1 MDAKTGRNIWKKDR
15 NLDLKDEAQDS
26 YSSAIFLR
34 GAGRTQIV
42 VAGAE
47 SLNAYDPANGEEIWI
62 YGGLKVQHPYGRT
75 IAGPTTGE
83 GVIVTVASGFQNRG
97 YTVGLKAGG
106 QGNITGSHR
115 LWTCDKFSSD
125 CPSPV
130 IYGGKLFF
138 IRDDGIASCL
148 DLKTGEPHWQERIF
162 SANVKVSPVAGDGK
176 IYFMNGQGNCVV
188 VKAAP
193 KLEVLAT
200 NELNEATLSTPAVG
214 DHKLFIRTEEHL
226 YCVTK

>member
-1 MDAKTGRNIWKKDR
+1 MRDWKKDR
-15 NLDLKDEAQDS
+15 NLEPKDEAQDS
-26 YSSAIFLR
+26 YSSPIFLR
-34 GAGRTQIV
+34 GDGRTQIV

-62 YGGLKVQHPYGRT
+62 CGGLKVQHPYGRT
-75 IAGPTTGE
+75 ISGPTTGE

-97 YTVGLKAGG
+97 YTVGLKLGG
-106 QGNITGSHR
+106 KGNITGTHR

-130 IYGGKLFF
+130 IYEGKVFF

-148 DLKTGEPHWQERIF
+148 DLKTGQAHWQERIF

-176 IYFMNGQGNCVV
+176 IYFMNGQGNCTVV
-188 VKAAP
+188 TAAP

-200 NELNEATLSTPAVG
+200 NELNEPTLSTPAIG
-214 DHKLFIRTEEHL
+214 DHKLFIRTEGHL
-226 YCVTK
+226 YCVIK